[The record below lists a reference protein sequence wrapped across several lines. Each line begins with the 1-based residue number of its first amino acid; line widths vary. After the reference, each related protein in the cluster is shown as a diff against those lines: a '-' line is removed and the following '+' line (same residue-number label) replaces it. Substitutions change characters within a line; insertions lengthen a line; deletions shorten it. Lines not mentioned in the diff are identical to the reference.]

1 MKADYKTRRAAR
13 HAVQKVAPRNARS
26 LTAGLRNHPT
36 HQWTP
41 TPLRDAAHEIGHG
54 AVSIPESD
62 WHLGLGT
69 YSQCPA
75 CNGLPPMDTHGLSLA
90 AHQRNVTRGNTPA
103 YEIDPFEALYYAVAG
118 GAAEAVCFGDEPMP
132 FLFYSGNP
140 NPFPYGMDDDFREL
154 RNKAP
159 NLLAV
164 AHLAYR
170 DLYEFL
176 RPHRAALLS
185 YAEQL
190 VERRVLHS
198 SEIHFPFD
206 AARIRFNGLKG
217 VDPAYAAHVAG
228 VCHRCGQATRSWGF
242 CMDCRFQ
249 ED

>member
-1 MKADYKTRRAAR
+1 MKADYKARRAAKQ
-13 HAVQKVAPRNARS
+13 AEQKSASRNARS
-26 LTAGLRNHPT
+26 HMAALRNHPT
-36 HQWTP
+36 HQWKP

-54 AVSIPESD
+54 ALSIPESE

-75 CNGLPPMDTHGLSLA
+75 CDGLPPMDTHGLSLA

-118 GAAEAVCFGDEPMP
+118 GVAEAVCFGDEPMP

-140 NPFPYGMDDDFREL
+140 NPFPYGMDDDFRTL

-190 VERRVLHS
+190 VERAS
-198 SEIHFPFD
+198 STVTRLNSSLTRHKSGSKACSALTLPTRRTLPVD
-206 AARIRFNGLKG
+206 AIGAGTCCARR
-217 VDPAYAAHVAG
+217 DW
-228 VCHRCGQATRSWGF
+228 R
-242 CMDCRFQ
+242 
-249 ED
+249 